1 MSEKSSYPFNGIDI
15 PRVFQELDLRD
26 AQSRR
31 RPRTRLGRAAR
42 WFFSLGSLSLMG
54 IGALIGVVLVL
65 LSTPDARADTAADN
79 TFLSVLAA
87 EGFTYDHTKTAVIIS
102 NGHRVCELLIAG
114 AAPFDIVTAIDQVE
128 PRIDRNEAAEFAAL
142 ANAVYCPQ
150 FGTGVQA

>member
-15 PRVFQELDLRD
+15 PRVLQELDLRD

-65 LSTPDARADTAADN
+65 LSTP
-79 TFLSVLAA
+79 
-87 EGFTYDHTKTAVIIS
+87 G
-102 NGHRVCELLIAG
+102 G
-114 AAPFDIVTAIDQVE
+114 
-128 PRIDRNEAAEFAAL
+128 PRR
-142 ANAVYCPQ
+142 CS
-150 FGTGVQA
+150 